1 MIVTFERNIMR
12 KAIVVPVLALAAF
25 GLAGCGKK
33 APNEALEAN
42 ESIGGDSNAMG
53 EAVSDQDEAMNAA
66 FSNSEQAYDAA
77 PTGNATAPANP
88 EEGSGDE

>member
-1 MIVTFERNIMR
+1 MR
-12 KAIVVPVLALAAF
+12 KAILIPVLTLTAF

-42 ESIGGDSNAMG
+42 ESIAGDSNAMG
-53 EAVSDQDEAMNAA
+53 EAVSDQDAAMNAA

-77 PTGNATAPANP
+77 PSINTTSNTPV
-88 EEGSGDE
+88 EGSGDE

>member
-1 MIVTFERNIMR
+1 MR
-12 KAIVVPVLALAAF
+12 KALLVPVIALAAF

-53 EAVSDQDEAMNAA
+53 EAVSDQEEALNAA
-66 FSNSEQAYDAA
+66 FSNSQEAYDAA
-77 PTGNATAPANP
+77 PAGNATAPANP
-88 EEGSGDE
+88 EDGSGDE

>member
-1 MIVTFERNIMR
+1 MR
-12 KAIVVPVLALAAF
+12 KAILLPVIAFAAF

-42 ESIGGDSNAMG
+42 ESIAGDSNAMG
-53 EAVSDQDEAMNAA
+53 EAVSDEDAANAA
-66 FSNSEQAYDAA
+66 FSNQEAAYDAVPA
-77 PTGNATAPANP
+77 VNTTGGSNVP

>member
-1 MIVTFERNIMR
+1 MR
-12 KAIVVPVLALAAF
+12 KAILLPVLALTAF

-42 ESIGGDSNAMG
+42 ESIAGDSNAMG

-66 FSNSEQAYDAA
+66 FSNSEQAYDAQ
-77 PTGNATAPANP
+77 PSVNTTSNTPVD
-88 EEGSGDE
+88 GSGDE

>member
-1 MIVTFERNIMR
+1 MR
-12 KAIVVPVLALAAF
+12 KAILLPVIALTAF

-42 ESIGGDSNAMG
+42 ESVAGDSNAMG
-53 EAVSDQDEAMNAA
+53 EAVSDQQDAMNAA
-66 FSNSEQAYDAA
+66 FSNQEAAYDAA
-77 PTGNATAPANP
+77 PAINTTGGSNTP